1 MSLSDDQAEFLL
13 DACRLI
19 QYATERG
26 WTVTGGE
33 LYRTQDQQEI
43 YFKAGK
49 TKTMQSN
56 HMRRLAID
64 LNFLRNGQPVWDKVA
79 LAELGS
85 FWESLHPK
93 NRWGGNFKS
102 LPDVP
107 HFERNV

>member
-1 MSLSDDQAEFLL
+1 MNLSDEQAAFLM
-13 DACRLI
+13 DACKLI
-19 QYATERG
+19 QYATEQG

-33 LYRTQDQQEI
+33 MYRTQAQQEI
-43 YFKAGK
+43 YFKEGK
-49 TKTMQSN
+49 TKTLQSN

-64 LNFLRNGQPVWDKVA
+64 LNFLKNGQPVWDKA
-79 LAELGS
+79 QLAPIGA
-85 FWESLHPK
+85 FWESLNPL